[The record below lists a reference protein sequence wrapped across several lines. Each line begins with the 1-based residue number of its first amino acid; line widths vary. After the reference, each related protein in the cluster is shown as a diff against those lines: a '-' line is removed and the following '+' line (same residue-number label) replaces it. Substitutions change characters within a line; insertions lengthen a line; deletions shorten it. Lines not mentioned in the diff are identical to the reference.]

1 MKKISEHSENSDKQ
15 KASDP
20 ENQKSDL
27 SEKTDTSGKLSHS
40 EFSDKYKQSLI
51 DKEISTK
58 TFILSHFFLL
68 LISLLAIVG
77 LYYYLYGDASDDW
90 KNMAPLT
97 QAPKSLT
104 LEVNNPDDDSL
115 VFDKNLVISGKTM
128 PGAVLIV
135 TINGADLGFESN
147 KKGDFSK
154 IVTLTSGANTFTIT
168 ALDSRGGSKTV
179 EKVVYY
185 SEEKI

>member
-1 MKKISEHSENSDKQ
+1 MDDKKKIDQRTSKSV
-15 KASDP
+15 
-20 ENQKSDL
+20 NQKGSSQL
-27 SEKTDTSGKLSHS
+27 KSRSHHKPT
-40 EFSDKYKQSLI
+40 FI

-58 TFILSHFFLL
+58 TFIISHFLIL
-68 LISLLAIVG
+68 LIPLLALFG
-77 LYYYLYGDASDDW
+77 MYYYLYGGQSDSW

-97 QAPKSLT
+97 QTPKSLT
-104 LEVNNPDDDSL
+104 LEVNNPEDDSL

-154 IVTLTSGANTFTIT
+154 IVTLTTGANNLTIT
-168 ALDSRGGSKTV
+168 AIDSRGGSKTV
-179 EKVVYY
+179 EKGVYY